1 MTRMAT
7 RATDS
12 STEIVRVPVVGGDPI
27 RPEGSARVNDY
38 PKDRAPAPR
47 KSTKC
52 SGCNK
57 NKRTQLVHLPGGK
70 PVILCAD
77 CAKAAGAE

>member
-7 RATDS
+7 RATGS
-12 STEIVRVPVVGGDPI
+12 SIELV
-27 RPEGSARVNDY
+27 RPEGSVQVNNY
-38 PKDRAPAPR
+38 PDKRAPAPR

-52 SGCNK
+52 SACNR
-57 NKRTQLVHLPGGK
+57 NKRTQLVHLPDGE

-77 CAKAAGAE
+77 CAKAAGAK